1 MEREMRRT
9 LASTVGRL
17 LIGLLFAS
25 GALAHD
31 SHADGSSTTQ
41 AAACK
46 LSMNLARQG
55 IPNDQVIASHCECL
69 ENKDDRAA
77 PWSCTAFVHA
87 R

>member
-1 MEREMRRT
+1 MRQA
-9 LASTVGRL
+9 LHGASTA
-17 LIGLLFAS
+17 GLLAVIVLSAS
-25 GALAHD
+25 AALARD

-46 LSMNLARQG
+46 LSLNLARQG

>member
-1 MEREMRRT
+1 MRRVLPRAMAAGS
-9 LASTVGRL
+9 LAAA
-17 LIGLLFAS
+17 LLFAS
-25 GALAHD
+25 DAVPHD

-46 LSMNLARQG
+46 LSLSLARQG

-69 ENKDDRAA
+69 ENKDDRAT
-77 PWSCTAFVHA
+77 PWSCTAFVHS